1 MMKFVEALMT
11 RQRLLTLDRQSSQA
25 AGPGFSP
32 NISSLKMTKRE
43 KFSSPQCFY
52 SLGILLNF
60 EELVKIEN
68 YSRNVAEEEDAD
80 DANQD
85 HRKVHLFNKINPLLK
100 EF

>member
-32 NISSLKMTKRE
+32 TISSLKMTKKG
-43 KFSSPQCFY
+43 KFSSLQCFY

-60 EELVKIEN
+60 EELVKIED
-68 YSRNVAEEEDAD
+68 YSRDVAEEKDAD
-80 DANQD
+80 DAYQD
-85 HRKVHLFNKINPLLK
+85 HCEVHLL
-100 EF
+100 